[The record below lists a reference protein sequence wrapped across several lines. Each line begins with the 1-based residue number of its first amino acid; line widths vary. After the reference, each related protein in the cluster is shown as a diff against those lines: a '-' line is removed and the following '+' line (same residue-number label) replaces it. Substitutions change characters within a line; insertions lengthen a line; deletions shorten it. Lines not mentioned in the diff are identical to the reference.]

1 MSPVLAGCTLASFGN
16 VCGFVGNGGFM
27 VSRGSELVL
36 SGVHDLVAR
45 WVRQT
50 PTACAVTESDSGR
63 SVSYA
68 ELWGLAGRLAGELAD
83 RGVAAGHL
91 VACAAGPSV
100 DLVVALLGV
109 LRAGAAY
116 VPLDPHA
123 PDARVAA
130 MLHEAGDPPVVVGS
144 GEAGDRWVARL
155 PGGQPV
161 VRAPIAGAT
170 VNTVVDVDADSPAYV
185 SFTSGS
191 TGRPKGVV
199 VPHRA
204 VARLVLEPNYC
215 TIEPGDRVAN
225 MANPAFDATTFE
237 LWSTLT
243 AGGTVVVLPTPAEL
257 PVDDWIARVVAEAVD
272 TMFLT
277 TSMFHT
283 IARERPGA
291 FASLRNLVVGGEQLD
306 LALSRRV
313 LAATPPGRL
322 VNGYGPTETTTFA
335 AAYECTE
342 ESLRG
347 LAKVPIGFPLQRTDL
362 LVLDE
367 ESKPVAP
374 GETGEL
380 CVGGPGVALGYLGRP
395 ELTART
401 FVADPRTGETI
412 YRTGDLVR
420 ELPGGALEVVG
431 RADRQVKVRGFRIEL
446 EEIEHAAAATGLL
459 DAVFVEKVGDGP
471 NATLVGFALPADGV
485 DNDVNAE
492 LRVRLAEH
500 LPGYMIPA
508 RWIRLDTVPIGPT
521 GKADRAAMLAMAA
534 GPAAGPATPDDGDRP
549 GLAVVGQVVAEELG
563 VADVVATDNFL
574 DLGGNS
580 ILAVRIAARLGTR
593 LAVDVDPVELLLA
606 ETLAEFAGT
615 LPSGA

>member
-1 MSPVLAGCTLASFGN
+1 MISRQSPPAPTN
-16 VCGFVGNGGFM
+16 VHG
-27 VSRGSELVL
+27 
-36 SGVHDLVAR
+36 LVAR
-45 WVRQT
+45 WVHRT
-50 PTACAVTESDSGR
+50 PKAFAVTETESGR
-63 SVSYA
+63 SLTYE
-68 ELWGLAGRLAGELAD
+68 ELWHRAGWLAADLAGVQRRLVA
-83 RGVAAGHL
+83 VAAS
-91 VACAAGPSV
+91 PSV
-100 DLVVALLGV
+100 DLVVALLGI

-123 PDARVAA
+123 PADRLAA
-130 MLHEAGDPPVVVGS
+130 ILREAGDPPVVVAA
-144 GEAGDRWVARL
+144 GEPGERWAGRL
-155 PGGQPV
+155 AGRPV
-161 VRAPIAGAT
+161 VRVPAGGGCAD
-170 VNTVVDVDADSPAYV
+170 DVEVGADSPAYV

-215 TIEPGDRVAN
+215 TISPGDRVAN

-257 PVDDWIARVVAEAVD
+257 PVDEWIARVAGAAVD

-283 IARERPGA
+283 IARERPSA
-291 FASLRNLVVGGEQLD
+291 FATLANLVVGGEQLD
-306 LALSRRV
+306 LAVSRRV
-313 LAATPPGRL
+313 LAAAPPGRL

-347 LAKVPIGFPLQRTDL
+347 MAKVPIGYPLQRTEL

-367 ESKPVAP
+367 RLDPVAP
-374 GETGEL
+374 GEVGEL
-380 CVGGPGVALGYLGRP
+380 CVGGPGVALGYLGQP
-395 ELTART
+395 ELTATT
-401 FVADPRTGETI
+401 FVEREGRTI

-431 RADRQVKVRGFRIEL
+431 RRDRQVKVRGFRIEL
-446 EEIEHAAAATGLL
+446 EEIEHATAATGLV
-459 DAVFVEKVGDGP
+459 DAVFVEKVGEGP
-471 NATLVGFALPADGV
+471 NAALVGFVLPAGDADRDGLAGV
-485 DNDVNAE
+485 
-492 LRVRLAEH
+492 LRARLAET

-508 RWIRLDTVPIGPT
+508 RWVPLDAVPLGPT
-521 GKADRAAMLAMAA
+521 GKADRTAMLAMLTAPSRTPT
-534 GPAAGPATPDDGDRP
+534 PATPATPDPVGPPEPVRQTKF
-549 GLAVVGQVVAEELG
+549 AVVGQVVAEVLG
-563 VADVVATDNFL
+563 VDGVAASDNFL

-580 ILAVRIAARLGTR
+580 ILAVRIASRIGAR
-593 LAVDVDPVELLLA
+593 LAVDVEPAELLLA

-615 LPSGA
+615 LPSGAVAGA

>member
-1 MSPVLAGCTLASFGN
+1 MISRQSPPAPTS
-16 VCGFVGNGGFM
+16 
-27 VSRGSELVL
+27 
-36 SGVHDLVAR
+36 VHGLVAR
-45 WVRQT
+45 WVRRT
-50 PTACAVTESDSGR
+50 PTACAVTESESGR
-63 SVSYA
+63 SLTYEELWRHAGWLAA
-68 ELWGLAGRLAGELAD
+68 ELAGAPRRL
-83 RGVAAGHL
+83 VAA
-91 VACAAGPSV
+91 AASPSV
-100 DLVVALLGV
+100 DLAVALLGI

-123 PDARVAA
+123 PADRLAA
-130 MLHEAGDPPVVVGS
+130 ILHEAGDPPVVVAAGEPGDRWADRLAGHPVVRVPAGGGS
-144 GEAGDRWVARL
+144 AVDGEAG
-155 PGGQPV
+155 
-161 VRAPIAGAT
+161 
-170 VNTVVDVDADSPAYV
+170 ADSPAYV

-215 TIEPGDRVAN
+215 TISPGDRVAN

-257 PVDDWIARVVAEAVD
+257 PVDEWIARIAGAAVD

-291 FASLRNLVVGGEQLD
+291 FATLANLVVGGEQLD
-306 LALSRRV
+306 LAVSRRV
-313 LAATPPGRL
+313 LAGKPPGRL

-347 LAKVPIGFPLQRTDL
+347 MAKVPIGYPLQRTEL

-367 ESKPVAP
+367 RLTPVTP
-374 GETGEL
+374 GEVGEL
-380 CVGGPGVALGYLGRP
+380 CVGGPGVALGYLGQP
-395 ELTART
+395 ELTARR
-401 FVADPRTGETI
+401 FVEWAGRTI

-431 RADRQVKVRGFRIEL
+431 RSDRQVKVRGFRIEL
-446 EEIEHAAAATGLL
+446 EEIEHATAATGLVE
-459 DAVFVEKVGDGP
+459 AVFVEKVGEGP
-471 NATLVGFALPADGV
+471 NAALVGFVLPAGAAGAADHDGLAAV
-485 DNDVNAE
+485 
-492 LRVRLAEH
+492 LRTRLAET
-500 LPGYMIPA
+500 LPGYMVPA
-508 RWIRLDTVPIGPT
+508 RWVPLDAVPLGPT
-521 GKADRAAMLAMAA
+521 GKADRTAMLAMLAA
-534 GPAAGPATPDDGDRP
+534 PAPPAAPDSTGPAEPARQAE
-549 GLAVVGQVVAEELG
+549 LAVVGQVVAEVLG
-563 VADVVATDNFL
+563 VDGVAASDNFL

-580 ILAVRIAARLGTR
+580 ILAVRIASRIGAR
-593 LAVDVDPVELLLA
+593 LAVDVDPTELLLA

-615 LPSGA
+615 LASEAVAGA